1 MADLAARV
9 LAVLPQTQCRRCGF
23 CDCQAY
29 AYAIVDG
36 SVGIN
41 QCPPGGAQ
49 GIERLAALTAKAV
62 VALNPENGNIYAFHE
77 NLDHFIELAVHS
89 AEKMNVDP
97 SMFGIKSNPSSNEPF
112 SIEDSIPVFLQKM
125 A

>member
-1 MADLAARV
+1 MTRLVEIRKAKEIGRLVRASRESQHLSVQALAG
-9 LAVLPQTQCRRCGF
+9 LSG
-23 CDCQAY
+23 Y
-29 AYAIVDG
+29 
-36 SVGIN
+36 SVN
-41 QCPPGGAQ
+41 QMVN
-49 GIERLAALTAKAV
+49 L
-62 VALNPENGNIYAFHE
+62 ENGNIYAFHE

-97 SMFGIKSNPSSNEPF
+97 SVFSIKSKPSSNEPF